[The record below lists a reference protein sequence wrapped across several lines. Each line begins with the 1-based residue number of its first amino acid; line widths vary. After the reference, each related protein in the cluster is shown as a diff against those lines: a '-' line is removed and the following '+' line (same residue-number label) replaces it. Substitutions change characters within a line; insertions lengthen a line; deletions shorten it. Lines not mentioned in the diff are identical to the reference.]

1 MKNNMAHSGSHN
13 TDLNSSDVFPCE
25 GDRNRVPGHAD
36 IAPHRDQASLHED
49 VAIECIDLN
58 KNFGKRTALQSISLR
73 VGQGMVTAV
82 VGSNGSGKTTLLRIL
97 ATLLLPSGGTARVLG
112 RDVQREPLL
121 IKRRI
126 GYVSS
131 EERSF
136 YWRLTSRQNL
146 HFFAGLHGISEL
158 ERGRRID
165 ALLKAVGLEEIA
177 DVAVRECSSGM
188 KQVLGLIRGML
199 HDPPVLLLDEPTRSL
214 APDIAKRVQH
224 MIRQA
229 AEADRKTVL
238 IASHNLI
245 EVEHIADEIII
256 LHRGVIQAS
265 GTLAQ
270 LCLSAGISQ
279 GGSLDQVFQHYIEK
293 PEASL

>member
-1 MKNNMAHSGSHN
+1 MKRDMAHSGSQN
-13 TDLNSSDVFPCE
+13 ANLDSSDAFPWE
-25 GDRNRVPGHAD
+25 GDRYRVPGHAD
-36 IAPHRDQASLHED
+36 IPLHRDQASTHED

-58 KNFGKRTALQSISLR
+58 KNFGRRTTLQSISLR
-73 VGQGMVTAV
+73 VGQGMVMAV

-97 ATLLLPSGGTARVLG
+97 ATLLLPSGGTARILG
-112 RDVQREPLL
+112 LDVQRDPLQ
-121 IKRRI
+121 IQRRI

-146 HFFAGLHGISEL
+146 HFFASLHGISQA
-158 ERGRRID
+158 ERDRRID
-165 ALLKAVGLEEIA
+165 ALLKAVGIEEIA
-177 DVAVRECSSGM
+177 DIPVRECSSGM
-188 KQVLGLIRGML
+188 KQLLGLIRGML

-214 APDIAKRVQH
+214 APDIARRVQH

-256 LHRGVIQAS
+256 LHRGVIKAS

-270 LCLSAGISQ
+270 LCLSAGVTH
-279 GGSLDQVFQHYIEK
+279 GGGLEQIFQHFIEN
-293 PEASL
+293 PEVSS